1 MWNDVSED
9 TGAFPKTNNMDINYI
24 EDENGTQLVMGINIF
39 NAWVLSQYK
48 IVFEVQKKLHWSI
61 YGNYPFSVNAK

>member
-39 NAWVLSQYK
+39 NAWMLSQ
-48 IVFEVQKKLHWSI
+48 S
-61 YGNYPFSVNAK
+61 